1 MNIKSIPTLTSI
13 GTVKETQEGS
23 RGERAKDEEGDT
35 KASKRKPKK
44 REATTDEAEMS
55 PEDSDAQLAAT
66 QPTSSE
72 SVVELLSEMPENPT
86 PPRAGFP
93 THPKASGGPEP
104 VKKLNRTA

>member
-1 MNIKSIPTLTSI
+1 MNIKSIPTLASI
-13 GTVKETQEGS
+13 GTIKETPDEQRGGRSTEG
-23 RGERAKDEEGDT
+23 AGDPKT
-35 KASKRKPKK
+35 SKRKSRK
-44 REATTDEAEMS
+44 REATTEEDELS

-72 SVVELLSEMPENPT
+72 SVVELLSERPENPT